1 MGSEECNLHIFF
13 FPFLAHGHM
22 IPTVDMAKLF
32 ASRGAKATIITTPIN
47 EPFIFKTIEKAK
59 THGKGSI
66 HIKTVEF
73 RPVDFGLPEGCDNV
87 DFIRS
92 SDKIP
97 LFFEATRFLQEPFE
111 RLLIQHNPDCVVS
124 DMFYPWTTDSAAKF
138 GIPRIMFHGTNFFFM
153 CVSESTRLY
162 EPHKNVSS
170 DSEYFVIPNLPD
182 EIKMTR
188 MQMPPFALHNEGKGT
203 HPIAKLSKEAIE
215 SEKKSYGTVVNS
227 FYELEKDYAD
237 HFRNVLGRKAWHIG
251 PLFLINKDD
260 TQDKAQRRKDASI
273 DENECLKWLDTKKPN
288 SIVYVC
294 FGSIANFPDSQLRD
308 IAIGLEASGQ
318 HFIWVVK
325 KSKEDGDEWLPEG
338 FEKRMEGKGLIIRGW
353 APQVLILE
361 HQAIGAFV
369 THCGWNSTLEAVTAG
384 VPMVTWPIAA
394 EQFYNEKLVTEI
406 LKIGVPVGAKK
417 WLRLIGDTVKWEAVE
432 KGVKKIMVGEEAE
445 EMRNKAKVLS
455 QLAKSAVEKGGSSY
469 SDLDALIVEL
479 ASHKH

>member
-1 MGSEECNLHIFF
+1 M
-13 FPFLAHGHM
+13 
-22 IPTVDMAKLF
+22 
-32 ASRGAKATIITTPIN
+32 
-47 EPFIFKTIEKAK
+47 
-59 THGKGSI
+59 
-66 HIKTVEF
+66 
-73 RPVDFGLPEGCDNV
+73 
-87 DFIRS
+87 
-92 SDKIP
+92 
-97 LFFEATRFLQEPFE
+97 
-111 RLLIQHNPDCVVS
+111 
-124 DMFYPWTTDSAAKF
+124 
-138 GIPRIMFHGTNFFFM
+138 
-153 CVSESTRLY
+153 
-162 EPHKNVSS
+162 
-170 DSEYFVIPNLPD
+170 
-182 EIKMTR
+182 
-188 MQMPPFALHNEGKGT
+188 
-203 HPIAKLSKEAIE
+203 
-215 SEKKSYGTVVNS
+215 
-227 FYELEKDYAD
+227 D

-251 PLFLINKDD
+251 PLFLINK
-260 TQDKAQRRKDASI
+260 DKAQRRKDASI

-325 KSKEDGDEWLPEG
+325 KSKEDEDEWLPEG

-369 THCGWNSTLEAVTAG
+369 THC
-384 VPMVTWPIAA
+384 
-394 EQFYNEKLVTEI
+394 FYNEKLVTEI
-406 LKIGVPVGAKK
+406 LKIGVPISAKK

>member
-1 MGSEECNLHIFF
+1 
-13 FPFLAHGHM
+13 
-22 IPTVDMAKLF
+22 MAKLF

-97 LFFEATRFLQEPFE
+97 QFFEATRFLQEPFE

-153 CVSESTRLY
+153 CVSESTRL
-162 EPHKNVSS
+162 
-170 DSEYFVIPNLPD
+170 
-182 EIKMTR
+182 
-188 MQMPPFALHNEGKGT
+188 
-203 HPIAKLSKEAIE
+203 
-215 SEKKSYGTVVNS
+215 
-227 FYELEKDYAD
+227 
-237 HFRNVLGRKAWHIG
+237 VLGRKAWHIG

-294 FGSIANFPDSQLRD
+294 FGSIANFPDSQ
-308 IAIGLEASGQ
+308 
-318 HFIWVVK
+318 K

-406 LKIGVPVGAKK
+406 LKIGVPIGAKK

-455 QLAKSAVEKGGSSY
+455 QLAKSAVERGGSSY